1 MHEIQIRSL
10 LRRGLEVLEIAGMA
24 GKIDSQWEQYFGFP
38 ESFGVLGRLRL
49 HKEGGNLAV
58 DFRTSS
64 TQKKL
69 CHSSP
74 KGASI
79 YLTTSI
85 LATTEVSVSQLER
98 KMKCTF
104 LHVGLTVNQ
113 EQGPY
118 LVSGLRIDEV
128 SFCCYVIVC
137 IGENKAKLMTFC
149 HQ

>member
-38 ESFGVLGRLRL
+38 ESFGVLGRLQL

-64 TQKKL
+64 TQKKI
-69 CHSSP
+69 CYSSP

-85 LATTEVSVSQLER
+85 LATTEVSVPQLER
-98 KMKCTF
+98 KNVPSCMF
-104 LHVGLTVNQ
+104 
-113 EQGPY
+113 
-118 LVSGLRIDEV
+118 
-128 SFCCYVIVC
+128 
-137 IGENKAKLMTFC
+137 A
-149 HQ
+149 

>member
-38 ESFGVLGRLRL
+38 ESSGVLGRLRL

-58 DFRTSS
+58 DFRTSN

-69 CHSSP
+69 CYSSP
-74 KGASI
+74 KGAFI

-98 KMKCTF
+98 KMKFTF
-104 LHVGLTVNQ
+104 LHIGLTVNQ
-113 EQGPY
+113 EHGPY
-118 LVSGLRIDEV
+118 LVK
-128 SFCCYVIVC
+128 CPQ
-137 IGENKAKLMTFC
+137 N
-149 HQ
+149 